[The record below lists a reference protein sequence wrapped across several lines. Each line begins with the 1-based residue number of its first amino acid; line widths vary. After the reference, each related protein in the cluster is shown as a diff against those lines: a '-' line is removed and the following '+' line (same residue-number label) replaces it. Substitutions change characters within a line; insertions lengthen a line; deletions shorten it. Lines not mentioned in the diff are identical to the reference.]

1 MERVFEQYISELDA
15 EISALV
21 YADNGSTF
29 EDKFT
34 EHTIEIL
41 DSIGKTEGAVT
52 LSYIHPNEN
61 GQVDWKINGYCL
73 RDSFQE
79 YQGKEY
85 FETLDLFIT
94 VYKNGE
100 FNFSF
105 NRVDYDKTVSHVK
118 KFLNA
123 ALKNHINYLEKSNKE
138 LIEFIDII
146 GKQNKLFDRVNIN
159 ILTNGTAN
167 GDYGKDLKIS
177 GFTDLLVGIEIWDL
191 ERLFRINEVNAIREP
206 IKIDLNDFLQ
216 EGIIGLETLE
226 IPDNNSG
233 YQCFLS
239 IVPGYLLADLY
250 KKFSSELLE
259 SNVRAFLGQTGK
271 FNKGIRD
278 TIRTNPQ
285 MFLPYNN
292 GITATAQEVKTIRKD
307 GKLYIQNLEDFQ
319 IVNGGQTTA
328 SLFHTRKK
336 YPSEVDLSKVNVQM
350 KLTVIKDT
358 EVKNIEVP
366 LIARYA
372 NSQNKVSEL
381 DLSSNNPFFVEIE
394 KLSRRNYV
402 VNSENKRQQIL
413 WFFER
418 VKGQYKENLNRR
430 TPAEQR
436 KFKEL
441 NPFRCKFLKSDISKF
456 IHIWEQK
463 PYLVSRGSQ
472 KNFIEYTKSINL
484 RIEKNDMPG
493 DNFYK
498 KLISNA
504 ILFQNTDKLF
514 GRKNIDAIGDT
525 MLKSFTVAYGL
536 SYFHFITNNRV
547 NLEQIYDTQEVDEN
561 TLSVLS
567 EILKKVYHYLTDES
581 PGLVS
586 EFAKRENTWKNLK
599 ERHLNINISKIHLL
613 SELEKSKLDFEK
625 TNEEMSLQEEIRLKN
640 LALNLGV
647 QFWDGYRIYL
657 EKQDPSLEKIEAV
670 EDILIKIKKGKP
682 LSLRNVSLASRTE
695 KILGKDPSKQEL
707 FNSLSNIKVKLSDGN
722 NLEDAYTKIIS
733 ITPENWKRIT
743 ALGEQQN
750 LFEYKEMSML
760 KSIQRKIRNKESIQ
774 ENLVLAAD
782 KSLQKVKKFG
792 LYL

>member
-1 MERVFEQYISELDA
+1 MERAFEQYITELDA

-21 YADNGSTF
+21 YANEGSTF
-29 EDKFT
+29 EEKFT
-34 EHTIEIL
+34 EYTIEIL
-41 DSIGKTEGAVT
+41 DSIGKTEGAVVV
-52 LSYIHPNEN
+52 SYIHPNES
-61 GQVDWKINGYCL
+61 GQIDWKINGYCL

-105 NRVDYDKTVSHVK
+105 NKSDFEKTVSQVK
-118 KFLNA
+118 KFING
-123 ALKNHINYLEKSNKE
+123 ALKNHIDYIEKSNKE
-138 LIEFIDII
+138 LVEFIEIV
-146 GKQNKLFDRVNIN
+146 GNQNSLFDRVTIN
-159 ILTNGTAN
+159 ILTNGTSK
-167 GDYGKDLKIS
+167 GDYNKSVKIS
-177 GFTDLLVGIEIWDL
+177 GYSDLIIGVEIWDL
-191 ERLFRINEVNAIREP
+191 ERLFRINEVNAVREP
-206 IKIDLNDFLQ
+206 IKIELGDFLKK
-216 EGIIGLETLE
+216 EIIGLEALE
-226 IPDNNSG
+226 IPDDGSG

-278 TIRTNPQ
+278 TIRENPK

-292 GITATAQEVKTIRKD
+292 GVTATAQEVKTTYQN
-307 GKLYIQNLEDFQ
+307 GKLYIQSLEDFQ

-336 YPSEVDLSKVNVQM
+336 YPSEVDLDKVNIQM
-350 KLTVIKDT
+350 KLTVIKDP
-358 EVKNIEVP
+358 EIKNIEVP

-402 VNSENKRQQIL
+402 LNIDNPRQQVL

-418 VKGQYKENLNRR
+418 VKGQYKESLNRR
-430 TPAEQR
+430 TPAQQR

-441 NPFRCKFLKSDISKF
+441 NPYRCKFLKSDISKF
-456 IHIWEQK
+456 MHVWEQK
-463 PYLVSRGSQ
+463 PYFVSRGSQ

-484 RIEKNDMPG
+484 RIEKNDLPG

-498 KLISNA
+498 KLIANA

-536 SYFHFITNNRV
+536 SYFHYITDNRID
-547 NLEQIYDTQEVDEN
+547 LESIYNTQEVNKDV
-561 TLSVLS
+561 LLVLS
-567 EILKKVYHYLTDES
+567 DIIKEVYDYLTRES

-586 EFAKRENTWKNLK
+586 EFAKRETTWKALK
-599 ERHLNINISKIHLL
+599 DRSIKIDLRRISLL
-613 SELEKSKLDFEK
+613 SEEEKTKLDFEK
-625 TNEEMSLQEEIRLKN
+625 TEEELSLQDEIRLKN
-640 LALNLGV
+640 YVYQLGIK
-647 QFWDGYRIYL
+647 FWDGFRIYV
-657 EKQDPSLEKIEAV
+657 EKQDSSIEKLDAIEDLLKKIKNNKPLTSRNVNLAKRTEAV
-670 EDILIKIKKGKP
+670 LQNDPTKHELF
-682 LSLRNVSLASRTE
+682 LSLSPLEVKNKEVL
-695 KILGKDPSKQEL
+695 
-707 FNSLSNIKVKLSDGN
+707 NIENAYKKL
-722 NLEDAYTKIIS
+722 IS
-733 ITPENWKRIT
+733 ISPENWKRIL
-743 ALGEQQN
+743 ALGEQQKI
-750 LFEYKEMSML
+750 FEYKELAML
-760 KSIQRKIRNKESIQ
+760 KSINRKIRNKESIQ
-774 ENLVLAAD
+774 ENLLVAAN
-782 KSLQKVKKFG
+782 KSLEKVKKFG
-792 LYL
+792 LY

>member
-1 MERVFEQYISELDA
+1 MERAFEQYINELDA

-21 YADNGSTF
+21 YADNGSNF

-52 LSYIHPNEN
+52 LSYIHPNES
-61 GQVDWKINGYCL
+61 GQIEWKINGYCL

-79 YQGKEY
+79 YHGKEY

-94 VYKNGE
+94 VFKNGE

-105 NRVDYDKTVSHVK
+105 NKADYDKTVSQVR

-123 ALKNHINYLEKSNKE
+123 ALKNHINYLERSNKE

-167 GDYGKDLKIS
+167 GDYGKDLKIT

-191 ERLFRINEVNAIREP
+191 ERLFRINEVNVIREP
-206 IKIDLNDFLQ
+206 IKIDLNDFLK
-216 EGIIGLETLE
+216 EGTLGLETLE

-307 GKLYIQNLEDFQ
+307 GKLYLQNLEDFQ

-336 YPSEVDLSKVNVQM
+336 YPSEVNLDKVNVQM

-358 EVKNIEVP
+358 EVKNKEVP
-366 LIARYA
+366 LIARFA

-430 TPAEQR
+430 TPAQQR

-456 IHIWEQK
+456 MHIWEQK
-463 PYLVSRGSQ
+463 PYFVSRGSQ

-525 MLKSFTVAYGL
+525 MLKSFTVAYSL
-536 SYFHFITNNRV
+536 SYFHYITTNRID
-547 NLEQIYDTQEVDEN
+547 LEHIYETQEVDEN
-561 TLSVLS
+561 TLSALS
-567 EILKKVYHYLTDES
+567 EILKKVYHYLTSES

-586 EFAKRENTWKNLK
+586 EFAKREDTWKNLK
-599 ERHLNINISKIHLL
+599 ERSLNINITKINLL
-613 SELEKSKLDFEK
+613 SDSEKTKLDVEKSDDEL
-625 TNEEMSLQEEIRLKN
+625 SLQEEIRLKN
-640 LALNLGV
+640 LALNFGL
-647 QFWDGYRIYL
+647 QFWDGFRIYV
-657 EKQDPSLEKIEAV
+657 EKQDSSLEKIDAI
-670 EDILIKIKKGKP
+670 EDLIKKLKGGKP
-682 LSLRNVSLASRTE
+682 LTSRNVNLTRRTE
-695 KILGKDPSKQEL
+695 EILKKDPSKQEL
-707 FNSLSNIKVKLSDGN
+707 FNSLSLIKVKASSTI
-722 NLEDAYTKIIS
+722 NLEDAYTRLNS
-733 ITPENWKRIT
+733 ITPENWIRII
-743 ALGEQQN
+743 AIGEQQK

-760 KSIQRKIRNKESIQ
+760 KSIQRKLKNKESIQ

-782 KSLQKVKKFG
+782 KSLQKVKKFN
-792 LYL
+792 LYT

>member
-1 MERVFEQYISELDA
+1 MERAYEQYISELDA

-21 YADNGSTF
+21 YADGGSTF

-41 DSIGKTEGAVT
+41 ESIGKTEGAVQI
-52 LSYIHPNEN
+52 SYIHPNES
-61 GQVDWKINGYCL
+61 GQIDWKINGYCL

-94 VYKNGE
+94 VFRNGD

-105 NRVDYDKTVSHVK
+105 TKADFDKTVNHVK

-123 ALKNHINYLEKSNKE
+123 ALKKHINYLEKSNKE
-138 LIEFIDII
+138 LIEFVEVV
-146 GKQNKLFDRVNIN
+146 GKQNKLFDRVTIN
-159 ILTNGTAN
+159 IITNGTSK
-167 GDYGKDLKIS
+167 GDYGKTIKVGGFDDLII
-177 GFTDLLVGIEIWDL
+177 GIELWDL
-191 ERLFRINEVNAIREP
+191 ERLFRINEVNVVREP
-206 IKIDLNDFLQ
+206 IKIELTEFLK
-216 EGIIGLETLE
+216 EGVIGLEALE
-226 IPDNNSG
+226 IPDDGSG
-233 YQCFLS
+233 YQCFLA

-278 TIRTNPQ
+278 TIRSNPQ

-292 GITATAQEVKTIRKD
+292 GITATAQEVKVANENGRIF
-307 GKLYIQNLEDFQ
+307 LQSLEDFQ

-336 YPSEVDLSKVNVQM
+336 YSSEVDLEKVNVQM
-350 KLTVIKDT
+350 KLTVIKDP
-358 EVKNIEVP
+358 EIKNVEVP
-366 LIARYA
+366 LIARFA

-402 VNSENKRQQIL
+402 INVDNPRQQII

-430 TPAEQR
+430 TPAQQR

-463 PYLVSRGSQ
+463 PFFVSRGSQ
-472 KNFIEYTKSINL
+472 KNFIEYTKSINQ
-484 RIEKNDMPG
+484 RVEKNDMPG

-498 KLISNA
+498 KLIANA
-504 ILFQNTDKLF
+504 ILFQKADKLF
-514 GRKNIDAIGDT
+514 GRKNVDAIGDT
-525 MLKSFTVAYGL
+525 MLKSFTVAYSL
-536 SYFHFITNNRV
+536 SYLHFITDNRIDLESIYNNQTV
-547 NLEQIYDTQEVDEN
+547 EEN
-561 TLSVLS
+561 VSNTISI
-567 EILKKVYHYLTDES
+567 ILKEVYNYLTSES

-586 EFAKRENTWKNLK
+586 EFAKREDTWTKLK
-599 ERHLNINISKIHLL
+599 ERKLKIDIGDINLL
-613 SELEKSKLDFEK
+613 SESEKAKLDFEK
-625 TNEEMSLQEEIRLKN
+625 SEEELSLNEEIRLKD
-640 LALNLGV
+640 LILNLGIN
-647 QFWDGYRIYL
+647 FWDGFRIYI
-657 EKQDPSLEKIEAV
+657 EKHDPSIESLDSI
-670 EDILIKIKKGKP
+670 EDLIKKLKTGK
-682 LSLRNVSLASRTE
+682 SLTSRNVNLARRTE
-695 KILGKDPSKQEL
+695 LLIEKEPAKQEI
-707 FNSLSNIKVKLSDGN
+707 FYSLSNITVKKN
-722 NLEDAYTKIIS
+722 EITKLEESYSKITSIS
-733 ITPENWKRIT
+733 PENWERII
-743 ALGEQQN
+743 AIGEQQK

-760 KSIQRKIRNKESIQ
+760 KSVYRKVKNKESIR
-774 ENLVLAAD
+774 ENIILAAD
-782 KSLQKVKKFG
+782 RSLKKVKKFG
-792 LYL
+792 LY